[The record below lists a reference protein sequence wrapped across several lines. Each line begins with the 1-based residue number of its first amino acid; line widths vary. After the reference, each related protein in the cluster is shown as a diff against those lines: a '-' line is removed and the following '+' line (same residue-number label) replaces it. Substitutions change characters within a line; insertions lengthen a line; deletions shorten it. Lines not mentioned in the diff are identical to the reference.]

1 MNEDGVITIA
11 SELSVRETADRLES
25 IVASHG
31 FTVFARIDHA
41 ANAIKIGMELRPTEL
56 IIFGNPKVGTLLM
69 QDKQTIGLDL
79 PVKILVWED
88 ADSRVWLSHYAAIRL
103 TKQHDLG
110 TRSDASIETI
120 GTVLAAVSEAA
131 ATR

>member
-69 QDKQTIGLDL
+69 QDKQTI
-79 PVKILVWED
+79 
-88 ADSRVWLSHYAAIRL
+88 
-103 TKQHDLG
+103 QHDLG

-120 GTVLAAVSEAA
+120 ETVLTAVSEAA